1 MDQSECRKLR
11 WLQVAQMNVLQPLI
25 NKNALNERSA
35 AVLQQKDRNERLM
48 AILYGPIRLQEIE
61 VVANAENER
70 SATT

>member
-1 MDQSECRKLR
+1 
-11 WLQVAQMNVLQPLI
+11 MNILQPPI

-35 AVLQQKDRNERLM
+35 AVLQQKNRNERLM

-61 VVANAENER
+61 VVANAGNER

>member
-61 VVANAENER
+61 VVANAGNER

>member
-1 MDQSECRKLR
+1 
-11 WLQVAQMNVLQPLI
+11 MNILQPPI

-61 VVANAENER
+61 VVVNARNER

>member
-1 MDQSECRKLR
+1 M
-11 WLQVAQMNVLQPLI
+11 AQMNVLQPLI
-25 NKNALNERSA
+25 NRNALNERSA

-61 VVANAENER
+61 VVANGANER